1 MKPEY
6 VLAILQDNQRKDDA
20 ITRLRETLID
30 FENCDLWPVFSKD
43 AVSSKATKALERDP
57 DY

>member
-1 MKPEY
+1 MPPEY
-6 VLAILQDNQRKDDA
+6 VLALLQDNQRKDDA
-20 ITRLRETLID
+20 IARLRETLID
-30 FENCDLWPVFSKD
+30 FENCDLWPVFSMD

>member
-6 VLAILQDNQRKDDA
+6 VLALLHDNQRKDEA
-20 ITRLRETLID
+20 IARLTEALID
-30 FENCDLWPVFSKD
+30 FENCDLWTVFSMD